1 MKIKWL
7 GHSCFLITGGNGV
20 RILTDPFD
28 ETVGYQLP
36 AVEADIV
43 TSSHDHFDHNH
54 IGVVKGDFV
63 HLNKPGPYRERDI
76 EIRGI
81 GSYHDGQGG
90 QKRGDNIIFTF
101 RLEGISVCHLGD
113 LGHLLEDEQIRAIG
127 PVDILLVP
135 VGGTYTIDYRQAV
148 DLIGQLEPKLVIPM
162 HYKTPAMGF
171 DIDGVDKFLKEYGVG
186 AYEAGSQEIDL
197 SATSLNDYG
206 RVILLNYE

>member
-7 GHSCFLITGGNGV
+7 GHSCFLITGENGV

-36 AVEADIV
+36 AVEADIG

-81 GSYHDGQGG
+81 GSYHDYQGG

-206 RVILLNYE
+206 RVILLNYA

>member
-63 HLNKPGPYRERDI
+63 HLNEPGPYRERDI

-81 GSYHDGQGG
+81 GSYRDDQGG

-171 DIDGVDKFLKEYGVG
+171 DIDGVDKFLKEYGVE

>member
-63 HLNKPGPYRERDI
+63 HLNEPGPYRERDI

-171 DIDGVDKFLKEYGVG
+171 DIDGVDKFLKEYGVE

>member
-7 GHSCFLITGGNGV
+7 GHSCFLITGENGV

-63 HLNKPGPYRERDI
+63 HLNEPGLYRERDI

-127 PVDILLVP
+127 PVDILLVSSRGHLYYRLQAGCGFNWP
-135 VGGTYTIDYRQAV
+135 VRAKASNTNALQDSCHG
-148 DLIGQLEPKLVIPM
+148 L
-162 HYKTPAMGF
+162 
-171 DIDGVDKFLKEYGVG
+171 
-186 AYEAGSQEIDL
+186 
-197 SATSLNDYG
+197 
-206 RVILLNYE
+206 

>member
-7 GHSCFLITGGNGV
+7 GHSCFLITGENGV

-127 PVDILLVP
+127 PVDILLIP

-171 DIDGVDKFLKEYGVG
+171 DIDGVDKFLKEYGVE

>member
-7 GHSCFLITGGNGV
+7 GHSCFLITGENGV

-63 HLNKPGPYRERDI
+63 HLNEPGPYRERDI

-162 HYKTPAMGF
+162 HYKTPALGF
-171 DIDGVDKFLKEYGVG
+171 DIDGVDKFLKEYGVE